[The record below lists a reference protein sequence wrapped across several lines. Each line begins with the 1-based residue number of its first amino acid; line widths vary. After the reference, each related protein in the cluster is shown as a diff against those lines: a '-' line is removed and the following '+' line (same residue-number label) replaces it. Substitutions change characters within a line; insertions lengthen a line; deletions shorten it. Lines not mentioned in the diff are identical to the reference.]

1 MLMSAMATI
10 YVITIVLIQMAPMYA
25 HVILGMSWNLITG
38 VVKVSDVLHGVIC
51 MLIK

>member
-1 MLMSAMATI
+1 MLMSVMETI

-25 HVILGMSWNLITG
+25 HVILGMNWNLITG
-38 VVKVSDVLHGVIC
+38 LVKVSDVLHGVIC